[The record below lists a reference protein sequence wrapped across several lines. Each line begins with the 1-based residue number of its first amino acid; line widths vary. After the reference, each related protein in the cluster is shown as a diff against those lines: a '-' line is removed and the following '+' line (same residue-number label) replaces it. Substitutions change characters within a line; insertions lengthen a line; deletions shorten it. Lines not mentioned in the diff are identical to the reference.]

1 MTEMAEGLPSASGE
15 KHGCARAPCTRV
27 QTQTYAP
34 RQMPPMSTALPT
46 SAFRGMAHTP
56 PRACMLPRSPLT
68 TTHPTLLS
76 HLCGPGMDIP
86 AQLCPHPPPPGSTS
100 CCPALSNLGEK
111 RKSPLARLGLSSL
124 SQSWVQGGPFVPTT
138 NNSTGLT
145 TVRGEH
151 SQGPKARRGRVGR
164 TGEHGGDA
172 GPASPQ
178 LPPPSKANK

>member
-86 AQLCPHPPPPGSTS
+86 AQLCPPPASSWVNQLLPSPQQPRREEEESPGSPWPLLPLTE
-100 CCPALSNLGEK
+100 LGAGGTF
-111 RKSPLARLGLSSL
+111 RSHHQQLHRSYYRQRGA
-124 SQSWVQGGPFVPTT
+124 QSGPQ
-138 NNSTGLT
+138 S
-145 TVRGEH
+145 
-151 SQGPKARRGRVGR
+151 
-164 TGEHGGDA
+164 
-172 GPASPQ
+172 
-178 LPPPSKANK
+178 